1 MKIPAIV
8 SKHGLIFKLL
18 LIDLKLS
25 DCIQLNDAAGKD
37 IKLMESGLITKEFDR
52 RITTQPKLYYLDE
65 N

>member
-1 MKIPAIV
+1 MKRFVTFALLVSLAIC
-8 SKHGLIFKLL
+8 SNENPCHSIEAWT
-18 LIDLKLS
+18 
-25 DCIQLNDAAGKD
+25 NDAAGKD